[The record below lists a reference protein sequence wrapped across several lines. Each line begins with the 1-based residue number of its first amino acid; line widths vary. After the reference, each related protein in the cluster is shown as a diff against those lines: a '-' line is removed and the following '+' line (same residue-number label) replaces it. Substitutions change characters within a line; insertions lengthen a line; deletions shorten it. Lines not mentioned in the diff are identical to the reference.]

1 MACVTLW
8 SVVTLV
14 FILFNVLPDPA
25 RQLMGQRSD
34 AIGREAIVA
43 ELGLDKTPMMRYV
56 LYLNDLS
63 PISFHMQKQTLENYD
78 ILFQAQFGQNIFLL
92 KKPYLK
98 KSFQSKK
105 PVNQIIAEAFTGT
118 FFLAVLALL
127 IAVVSG
133 IPLGILAA
141 LNFNKITDRL
151 ILFFATIGISVPSF
165 FSAILI
171 AWLFGYLLHDFTGL
185 NMTGSLYAYDF
196 DSGLYVEWRNV
207 ILPSIALGI
216 RPLAIITQLT
226 RSSMLEVLTQDYIR
240 TAYAKGLNRYQVI
253 KKHALRN
260 ALNPVITSISG
271 WFASMLAGAFFIEY
285 IFNWHGIGKVTVEAL
300 DKADYPVVTGMVLLI
315 AVIFITV
322 NLFVDWLYKR
332 LDPRVQ

>member
-43 ELGLDKTPMMRYV
+43 ELGLDKTPLLRYF
-56 LYLNDLS
+56 LYVNDLS
-63 PISFHMQKQTLENYD
+63 PISLHKQKQTLQNYNV
-78 ILFQAQFGQNIFLL
+78 LFQAQLGEHILL
-92 KKPYLK
+92 VKKPYLR

-118 FFLAVLALL
+118 LFLAVSALF

-141 LNFNKITDRL
+141 LNYNTISDRL

-165 FSAILI
+165 FSAIII
-171 AWLFGYLLHDFTGL
+171 AWLFGYLLHDITGL

-196 DSGLYVEWRNV
+196 ESGIYIDWRNI

-226 RSSMLEVLTQDYIR
+226 RSSMLDVLNQDYIR
-240 TAYAKGLNRYQVI
+240 TAYAKGLNRYQVV
-253 KKHALRN
+253 KNHALRN

-285 IFNWHGIGKVTVEAL
+285 IFNWHGIGKVTVDAL

-315 AVIFITV
+315 AVIFIVV